1 MMKNLKKIAL
11 GLSLLLTLTGC
22 GNKKNDTNSNSSPSN
37 QAKTEDRFA
46 DIKEIK
52 IGVCGEKNEVLEDIA
67 KRFEKDTGKKI
78 EIVPFSDYNQPN
90 EALKSGD
97 IDLNAFQHKKFLEDY
112 NKSHKTDIVAVGDTL
127 LAPMGIYSDKIKD
140 VKEIKD
146 GDKIAIP
153 NDPTNGA
160 RALFLLQSA
169 GLLELEGKE
178 GDAITLDNIKKNP
191 KNLEIIELDASQ
203 TARNLTEVAA
213 SVINSGVAVDAG
225 FVPTEDAIYL
235 EDKDDPAKA
244 IYVNII
250 AARKEDKDS
259 KTVENFIK
267 NYYQTDETKKLV
279 EKETK
284 GSEIP
289 AWK

>member
-1 MMKNLKKIAL
+1 MKNLKKIAL
-11 GLSLLLTLTGC
+11 GLALVLALTGC
-22 GNKKNDTNSNSSPSN
+22 ANKKDDKKTSNESSN
-37 QAKTEDRFA
+37 QAKTEDRFKDA
-46 DIKEIK
+46 KEIK
-52 IGVCGEKNEVLEDIA
+52 IGVCGEKNEVLEDVA

-78 EIVPFSDYNQPN
+78 KIVPFSDYNQPN

-112 NKSHKTDIVAVGDTL
+112 NKSHKTDIVSVGDTL

-140 VKEIKD
+140 VKDIKD

-178 GDAITLDNIKKNP
+178 GDAITVDNIKKNP

-203 TARNLTEVAA
+203 TARNLDTVALA
-213 SVINSGVAVDAG
+213 VINDTFALDSKIA
-225 FVPTEDAIYL
+225 TEYPAIKF
-235 EDKDDPAKA
+235 EDSKADDNNP
-244 IYVNII
+244 YVNIF
-250 AARKEDKDS
+250 AAKKDRKDDKVLNDF
-259 KTVENFIK
+259 VK
-267 NYYQTDETKKLV
+267 NYYQTDKTKEDYK
-279 EKETK
+279 KFT
-284 GSEIP
+284 GGAWIP
-289 AWK
+289 AW